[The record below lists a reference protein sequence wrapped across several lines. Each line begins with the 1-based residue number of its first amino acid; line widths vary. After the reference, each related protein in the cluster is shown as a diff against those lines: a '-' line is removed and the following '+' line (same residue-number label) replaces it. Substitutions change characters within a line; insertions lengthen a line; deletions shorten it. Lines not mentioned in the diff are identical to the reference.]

1 MAIDWKWRKC
11 EAGIPLGKAKPFHD
25 STTQQGMALPAW
37 SCTFRRKVWYL
48 AQPDCS
54 GKNPSFESGRRPY
67 QYWISCKVCTE
78 WICVAFCSFPEL
90 FSLNV
95 QWLRMVA
102 FLMVVICGGSK
113 IKSFRELRRDLR
125 TGKGRECGLLCIKR
139 WMEETNDVSFNRNF
153 LLPVTHQL
161 VLYEYVRGQHVGN
174 TADPCSSSWSR
185 YSVKSRDTVACR
197 VFWFPFPLF
206 LSIRKEE

>member
-1 MAIDWKWRKC
+1 
-11 EAGIPLGKAKPFHD
+11 
-25 STTQQGMALPAW
+25 
-37 SCTFRRKVWYL
+37 
-48 AQPDCS
+48 
-54 GKNPSFESGRRPY
+54 
-67 QYWISCKVCTE
+67 
-78 WICVAFCSFPEL
+78 
-90 FSLNV
+90 
-95 QWLRMVA
+95 MVA

-197 VFWFPFPLF
+197 VF
-206 LSIRKEE
+206 